1 MTAPAA
7 AAALRPPASA
17 AAHGGCCRAGVTR
30 AGAAL
35 LRPQAA
41 PTRRASPSSLHWPLS
56 CAGHAISQRP
66 LRLSSRP
73 VQAAA
78 VAADGDAVSTSSTD
92 RSGLLEKL
100 EAAILQASLLPGETA
115 VPAHARNDS
124 EATQQALAA
133 LKEAGQAKLWDS
145 LPSVGRRN
153 TFLRELSSIGIKN
166 AEKLATPSVRND
178 AAFLAA
184 VVGGSSIVAVL
195 AGQLPGDWGFFV
207 PYLVGSLSLVVLAIG
222 STAPGLLQV
231 AINAFSGGFS
241 DQEDRLLRHEAA
253 HFLTAYLLGLPVVN
267 YSLDIGKEHVNLVDE
282 KLQKRIYEGRLDTRD
297 LDRLAVVSMAGLAAE
312 GLKYDQVMG
321 QSADLF
327 TLQRLVNRSKEKL
340 GNQQQQ
346 NITRWAV
353 YYAASL
359 LKTNSKQLE
368 ALMAAMKSKASVPQC
383 IQALESAT

>member
-1 MTAPAA
+1 MAAPAA

-17 AAHGGCCRAGVTR
+17 AAHGGCCGTGDARS
-30 AGAAL
+30 GAAP

-41 PTRRASPSSLHWPLS
+41 PTRRAAPSSLRGPLS
-56 CAGHAISQRP
+56 CAGKAGPQR
-66 LRLSSRP
+66 RSWLSLRP
-73 VQAAA
+73 VHSAA

-92 RSGLLEKL
+92 RSGPLEKL

-115 VPAHARNDS
+115 FQHTPAFARRRLRLCS
-124 EATQQALAA
+124 EAAA
-133 LKEAGQAKLWDS
+133 ADFGGWHVVDNYQ
-145 LPSVGRRN
+145 

-231 AINAFSGGFS
+231 FINAFSGGFS

-340 GNQQQQ
+340 GNLQQQ

-368 ALMAAMKSKASVPQC
+368 ALMAAMKNKASVPQC